1 MSHVLNNVGPGLNI
15 VVINGEK
22 NTQVQHSAAFKVGFV
37 NGIRKH
43 LQFKQFKLRLVKP
56 IHSYTGQ

>member
-22 NTQVQHSAAFKVGFV
+22 NTQVKYKCAAFKVGFV

-43 LQFKQFKLRLVKP
+43 LQFKQLHLVKP
-56 IHSYTGQ
+56 IHSFTGQ